1 MKLRWPKSESFLFK
15 DTKIQE
21 QFRQRWSKGNETA
34 AWYLVYKVAIC
45 AFYLANIAY
54 TWYKHDKDHGGTPN
68 AWKYLIWLTNWD
80 ACLLAAALLLD
91 TILVILLAAQRNIS
105 DYLLLYSWFFSTA
118 IYSLALMVTVLFW
131 SLLYDY
137 KEAPSYS
144 NLFVHLLQSV
154 VVLIDQL
161 VSRRQWRPLTAW
173 ASIPVPMVW
182 LIFSLIYW
190 SVGGTNNEGDNF
202 IYPVLKWGEAPGQA
216 VGVTFLALVA
226 LPLIHCALALLT
238 KLRDHCHRKIWR
250 EYSGDDIL

>member
-1 MKLRWPKSESFLFK
+1 MKLRWPRSESFLFK
-15 DTKIQE
+15 DAKIQE
-21 QFRQRWSKGNETA
+21 QFRQRWSKGNEMA
-34 AWYLVYKVAIC
+34 AWYLVYKVVIC
-45 AFYLANIAY
+45 TFYLANIAY

-68 AWKYLIWLTNWD
+68 AWK
-80 ACLLAAALLLD
+80 
-91 TILVILLAAQRNIS
+91 NIS

-131 SLLYDY
+131 SLLYEY

-190 SVGGTNNEGDNF
+190 AVGGTNNDGDNY

-238 KLRDHCHRKIWR
+238 KLR
-250 EYSGDDIL
+250 